1 MANNYTSKYSVS
13 RHSATGKGSTG
24 LDNSTLEMY
33 QSFMTGYVRRL
44 NEATFN
50 VTLGGIRIGSAKY
63 SRLAQINLKTRVI
76 TFSRYAI
83 ENVPERGRRYL
94 VIHELAHVL
103 EASHSKTFW
112 NHVEKFEPNYKSI
125 GKQLDLAFKRNVREE
140 QMNRSPVQL
149 PNSITGRLERPKLLL
164 SNPLMNGFEG
174 EHSEDFSIP
183 NDGPA
188 DKSVLIVDDE
198 FDCLDFDY
206 QDEAQF
212 GTVSGGSLVPDTV
225 ASSA

>member
-13 RHSATGKGSTG
+13 RHSSTGKGSAG
-24 LDNSTLEMY
+24 LDNTTLEMY

-63 SRLAQINLKTRVI
+63 SRLAQINLKSRVI

-103 EASHSKTFW
+103 EASHNKRFW
-112 NHVEKFEPNYKSI
+112 DFVEKYEPNYKQI

-149 PNSITGRLERPKLLL
+149 PNSITGRMERPKLLL
-164 SNPLMNGFEG
+164 SNPLMNGLDTEQAQ
-174 EHSEDFSIP
+174 DFSVP
-183 NDGPA
+183 NSEIA
-188 DKSVLIVDDE
+188 DKSVLIIDDE
-198 FDCLDFDY
+198 FDCLDLEF
-206 QDEAQF
+206 EGENQF
-212 GTVSGGSLVPDTV
+212 GTVSGGSLVLDGV

>member
-13 RHSATGKGSTG
+13 RHSSTGKGSAG
-24 LDNSTLEMY
+24 LDNTTLEMY

-63 SRLAQINLKTRVI
+63 SRLAQINLKSRVI

-103 EASHSKTFW
+103 EASHSKRFW
-112 NHVEKFEPNYKSI
+112 DFVEKYEPNYKQI

-149 PNSITGRLERPKLLL
+149 PNSITGRMERPKLLL
-164 SNPLMNGFEG
+164 SNPLMNGLDTEQAQ
-174 EHSEDFSIP
+174 DFSVP
-183 NDGPA
+183 NSENA
-188 DKSVLIVDDE
+188 DNSVLIIDDE
-198 FDCLDFDY
+198 FDCLDLEF
-206 QDEAQF
+206 EGENQF
-212 GTVSGGSLVPDTV
+212 GTVSGGSLVLDGV